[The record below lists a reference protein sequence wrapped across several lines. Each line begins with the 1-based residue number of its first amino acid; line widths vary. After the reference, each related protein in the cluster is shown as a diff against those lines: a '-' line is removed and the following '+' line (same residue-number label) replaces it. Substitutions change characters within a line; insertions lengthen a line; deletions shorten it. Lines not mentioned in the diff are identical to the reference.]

1 MKHYIFKLP
10 IETSKEI
17 ENLQESINS
26 DIELY
31 CKNNKSIY
39 KSLFKPTT
47 NKGNELLERWTKHFS
62 YNTEFL
68 ADSQYLYKEFNENIT
83 NNVDNVNDL
92 WNKFKNQENFLVAH
106 NYIDWK
112 SFMWLNNNPLFL
124 QLCSVNT
131 ILSPIIIILIPFIL
145 LFIPF
150 IILKFK
156 NINITLKNYIVLLKN
171 LFHKHPIGKIFNL
184 KNNTLEQN
192 AYSIFSLIL
201 YFFNIYQNIK
211 SSITF
216 VTTMKKIKSE
226 LKIIKEFISNGILL
240 EKKLLTLTTKLT
252 TYKKFNQQVEINIK
266 DNEEII
272 QHIDFVDKPQTY
284 FESFLSMGNFLKS
297 YYYLYDEQKV
307 SISMNY
313 LIDFYGYID
322 QITGLYKSI
331 KNKDIGK
338 CSFNK
343 KKKIKFNKAYYGL
356 IESSNSVSNSYPL
369 NKNYIIT
376 GPNAS
381 GKTTLLK
388 TTLINIIISQQ
399 IGFGFYKSANIHPYK
414 QIHCYLNIPDTSDR
428 DSLFQAEAR
437 RCKSIIDKIN
447 DLDDNQKI
455 FCIFDELY
463 SGTNPY
469 EATASAQSFL
479 EFLSN
484 KNNVTFMIT
493 THYLELCKNIR
504 HKKSQ
509 NYNME
514 ILNENKKI
522 KYTYKLK
529 KGINEVKGGI
539 IVLKNLNYP
548 KQIIEKTESILA
560 NSFSNP

>member
-1 MKHYIFKLP
+1 MKQYIFKLP
-10 IETSKEI
+10 IETSKDTES
-17 ENLQESINS
+17 LQESINN

-31 CKNNKSIY
+31 SKTNKSIY
-39 KSLFKPTT
+39 NSLFKPTT

-62 YNTEFL
+62 YNTDFL
-68 ADSQYLYKEFNENIT
+68 VDSQHLYKEFNENIT
-83 NNVDNVNDL
+83 NNVDEVNDL
-92 WNKFKNQENFLVAH
+92 WTKFKNQENFLVAY

-131 ILSPIIIILIPFIL
+131 ILSPLFIILIPFIL
-145 LFIPF
+145 LLIPF
-150 IILKFK
+150 FILKFK
-156 NINITLKNYIVLLKN
+156 KIDITLANYIVLLKD
-171 LFHKHPIGKIFNL
+171 LFHKHPIGKLFNL

-201 YFFNIYQNIK
+201 YFFNIYQNVK

-216 VTTMKKIKSE
+216 IRNMKKIKLE
-226 LKIIKEFISNGILL
+226 LKMIKEFISNGIHLQ
-240 EKKLLTLTTKLT
+240 KQLLTITNNLN
-252 TYKKFNQQVEINIK
+252 TYTEFNKQLEINIK
-266 DNEEII
+266 DNEEIVT
-272 QHIDFVDKPQTY
+272 HIEFVDKPETY
-284 FESFLSMGNFLKS
+284 FESFMSMGKFLKA
-297 YYYLYDEQKV
+297 YYYLYDEHTV

-322 QITGLYKSI
+322 QIIGLHKSI
-331 KNKDIGK
+331 KSKEIGK
-338 CSFNK
+338 CIFDNK
-343 KKKIKFNKAYYGL
+343 KKTKFKKAYYGL
-356 IESSNSVSNSYPL
+356 IDTSNSVSNCYPL

-388 TTLINIIISQQ
+388 TTLINVIISQQ
-399 IGFGFYKSANIHPYK
+399 VGFGFYKSANIRPYK

-447 DLDDNQKI
+447 TIDNNYKI

-509 NYNME
+509 NYSME
-514 ILNENKKI
+514 ILDENKKI

-529 KGINEVKGGI
+529 KGINETKGGVN
-539 IVLKNLNYP
+539 VLKNLNYP

-560 NSFSNP
+560 NSFSSP